1 DVATLFN
8 KLKINNIPSKGNDS
22 VTGFFLSEDQK
33 FSINLITNKAV
44 VGNTVREIKQDD
56 AFRTETGLYLKNTLY
71 GELFGLN
78 LKFNFRSLS
87 LELKTSHELP
97 VIKELR
103 LEQMRKNIDRLS
115 GVVQVDTTIRREYHF
130 LRGGMADWSVSSM
143 QVSNQTTDTRVLLAA
158 SSELLGG
165 EVSGLLN
172 YSTLNGLDERQ
183 QQYKWRWVNNESQLV
198 KQIQIGK
205 FPIKS
210 TSSLYAP
217 FTGVSVSNTPVT
229 FRRSYGSY
237 TLSDYT
243 EPGWTVELYINNV
256 IVDYKTA
263 DASGF
268 YSFEVPLVYGAS
280 VITQRFYGPWG
291 EERMR
296 EETINIPYN
305 FVPKGQIEYNVTG
318 GLVRDTVNNSFSRAE
333 AMYGVN
339 KSITIGAGMEYFSG
353 LRKDEAMPFIAGS
366 ARFLKNFLFTGDYT
380 YGVKS
385 HGLLSYRLPSN
396 VTVELDYTK
405 YVPGQKAI
413 SYNYLEERRI
423 TLSFPVRTGK
433 IRTFSRMAYRQN
445 VLPMTTYSSAEVLFS
460 SFYKG
465 VSANISAYGNWI
477 SDGDPYLYSNLAL
490 GFKLSNS
497 ITLRPQS
504 QFNIT
509 NSELVSLKAEIEKN
523 FSRIAH
529 LSFTYEENIR
539 NNYRS
544 FEFTFRFDLPFA
556 QTSTSAR
563 MTGKQLT
570 TSESARGSFAF
581 GSGGGYIHPDNRN
594 AVSKAGITVI
604 PFLDLDNNGIKSD
617 DEPIAS
623 GLNIRIN
630 GGRVIKNVKDSLIRV
645 IELEPYV
652 SYLLE
657 LGESGFENI
666 AWQLPFKSLSIM
678 IDPSQFKKVYIPIKI
693 MGEANGVVSLKKGNR
708 ISGQGRVIIN
718 FYDNSGKL
726 FSRTLT
732 ESDGYFNFLGLPPGE
747 YTAMPDTAQ
756 LNRLKYVSTPAS
768 FNFTIHENEY
778 GDIIDDISFTLESK
792 VLDKEPET
800 IEGNSG
806 IIQPESPVDSTK
818 GKQSEFK
825 LSNEPQTI
833 EKPSQSDKQP
843 ELKVPASKS
852 RWYVQAGA
860 YYRETDAMRMQS
872 VLTSIGYTSLIIRE

>member
-1 DVATLFN
+1 MQPDNQPTNSVKAIGRFVFMLLILCGFLSGGNTLLAQDTGFENEIEEITVFLMVENVGGYEIDAVYYHENIYVDVATLFN

-22 VTGFFLSEDQK
+22 ITGFFLSEDQK
-33 FSINLITNKAV
+33 YTINLVTNKAV
-44 VGNTVREIKQDD
+44 VGNTVRQIKQDD
-56 AFRTETGLYLKNTLY
+56 AFRSETGLYLKNTLY

-115 GVVQVDTTIRREYHF
+115 GVVEVDTTIGREYHF
-130 LRGGMADWSVSSM
+130 FRGGMADWSVSSM

-158 SSELLGG
+158 SSELFGG

-183 QQYKWRWVNNESQLV
+183 QQYKWRWVNNESRLV
-198 KQIQIGK
+198 KQVQVGK
-205 FPIKS
+205 FPVKS

-217 FTGVSVSNTPVT
+217 FTGASVSNTPVT

-268 YSFEVPLVYGAS
+268 YTFEVPLVYGAS

-305 FVPKGQIEYNVTG
+305 FVPKGDVEYNITG
-318 GLVRDTVNNSFSRAE
+318 GIVNDTVKNTFSRAE

-339 KSITIGAGMEYFSG
+339 KSLTIGAGMEYFAG
-353 LRKDEAMPFIAGS
+353 LKKDEAMPFITAS
-366 ARFLKNFLFTGDYT
+366 ASFLKNFLFTGDYT
-380 YGVKS
+380 HGVKS

-396 VTVELDYTK
+396 FSLELDYTK

-423 TLSFPVRTGK
+423 TLSFPLHTGK

-465 VSANISAYGNWI
+465 VSANISGYGNWI
-477 SDGDPYLYSNLAL
+477 SGGDPYLYSNLAL
-490 GFKLSNS
+490 GFKLSNR
-497 ITLRPQS
+497 ITLRPQA

-509 NSELVSLKAEIEKN
+509 NSELVTIKAEIEKN

-529 LSFTYEENIR
+529 LSFIYEENIR
-539 NNYRS
+539 NKYRS

-563 MTGKQLT
+563 MTGKQIT

-581 GSGGGYIHPDNRN
+581 GSGGGFIHSDNRN
-594 AVSKAGITVI
+594 AVSKAGITII
-604 PFLDLDNNGIKSD
+604 PFLDIDNNGIKSE

-623 GLNIRIN
+623 GLSIRIN
-630 GGRVIKNVKDSLIRV
+630 GGRIIKNVNDSLIRV

-657 LGESGFENI
+657 FNESGFENI
-666 AWQLPFKSLSIM
+666 AWQLPFKSISIM
-678 IDPSQFKKVYIPIKI
+678 IDPAQFKKVYIPVKV
-693 MGEANGVVSLKKGNR
+693 MGEVNGMVSVKKDNR
-708 ISGQGRVIIN
+708 LSGQSRIILN
-718 FYDNSGKL
+718 FFDESGKL
-726 FSRTLT
+726 FTRTMT
-732 ESDGYFNFLGLPPGE
+732 ESDGYFNFLGLPPGN
-747 YTAMPDTAQ
+747 YVVMPDSTQ
-756 LNRLKYVSTPAS
+756 LKKLHFRSSPESVEFSIKAN
-768 FNFTIHENEY
+768 EN
-778 GDIIDDISFTLESK
+778 GDIIDDIKFTLEP
-792 VLDKEPET
+792 L
-800 IEGNSG
+800 
-806 IIQPESPVDSTK
+806 
-818 GKQSEFK
+818 K
-825 LSNEPQTI
+825 LN
-833 EKPSQSDKQP
+833 D
-843 ELKVPASKS
+843 
-852 RWYVQAGA
+852 
-860 YYRETDAMRMQS
+860 DD
-872 VLTSIGYTSLIIRE
+872 